1 MIGSVSLPSS
11 SGSRVLPRDVLELK
25 ALIER
30 QPELAAAANLQI
42 DLIEAVRRVHGRITT
57 PWIETPTETLSAR
70 LSSGQ
75 PLLEFAQIAFDCGFG
90 SQSYLTT
97 VFRRHVGLTPKA
109 FRMAA

>member
-1 MIGSVSLPSS
+1 M
-11 SGSRVLPRDVLELK
+11 PRDVLELK

-57 PWIETPTETLSAR
+57 PWIETPPETLSAR

-75 PLLEFAQIAFDCGFG
+75 PLLEFAQIAFDWNDE
-90 SQSYLTT
+90 LLAKT
-97 VFRRHVGLTPKA
+97 VWPRRDEA
-109 FRMAA
+109 SAA